1 MMSINKTTLPLACAV
16 LFGLVATAST
26 AEDTADIEPVSGI
39 SKSALVAIMGIPD
52 GGDEKLYGI
61 FYIADKID
69 PAQLAA
75 APERI
80 CASRGLS
87 LISARDLPLE
97 HESEMPGVKKY
108 MVRCK

>member
-1 MMSINKTTLPLACAV
+1 MYVSKAALSATLAILPCLLSAPA
-16 LFGLVATAST
+16 FA
-26 AEDTADIEPVSGI
+26 DDIEPVSGI
-39 SKSALVAIMGIPD
+39 SRSALVAIMGIPD

-61 FYIADKID
+61 FYVADKID